1 MYAPPVRSAASGPPA
16 VIETLRVR
24 GGRIPFLERHAARL
38 AVALSDLGLPPP
50 PETLASLVARHTG
63 ADDVVVRIEVRD
75 GRANVSVREARPI
88 EPPRVVTVSVPH
100 TPYRHKTTSRQTF
113 ERAAA
118 EAWEA
123 GADEALLLTPSSLV
137 AEATVWTVFWW
148 EGETLCTPALDLG
161 VLPGVARARIAELV
175 PMTEAR
181 IERAELT
188 GKGVFLANAARGIV
202 PVASLDGVAMRQLA
216 RTAKLARRFWP
227 A

>member
-1 MYAPPVRSAASGPPA
+1 
-16 VIETLRVR
+16 
-24 GGRIPFLERHAARL
+24 
-38 AVALSDLGLPPP
+38 
-50 PETLASLVARHTG
+50 
-63 ADDVVVRIEVRD
+63 
-75 GRANVSVREARPI
+75 
-88 EPPRVVTVSVPH
+88 
-100 TPYRHKTTSRQTF
+100 
-113 ERAAA
+113 
-118 EAWEA
+118 
-123 GADEALLLTPSSLV
+123 V

-175 PMTEAR
+175 PMTEAH